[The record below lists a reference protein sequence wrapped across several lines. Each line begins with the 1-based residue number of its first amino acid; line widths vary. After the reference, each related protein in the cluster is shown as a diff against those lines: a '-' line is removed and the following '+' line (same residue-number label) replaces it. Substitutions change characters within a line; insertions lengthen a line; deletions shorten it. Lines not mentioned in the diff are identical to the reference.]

1 MKEGP
6 LFIKITLILF
16 KLATLFRQ
24 DCILKGSLLRFLLKR
39 QCHKMDTFLVGITT
53 LIRTFCVCTDSIQGL
68 SKAFH
73 YPIQI

>member
-6 LFIKITLILF
+6 LFKKITLILF

-53 LIRTFCVCTDSIQGL
+53 LISTFCVCADSIQGL

>member
-39 QCHKMDTFLVGITT
+39 QCHKIDTFLVGITT
-53 LIRTFCVCTDSIQGL
+53 LISTCVCADSIQGL